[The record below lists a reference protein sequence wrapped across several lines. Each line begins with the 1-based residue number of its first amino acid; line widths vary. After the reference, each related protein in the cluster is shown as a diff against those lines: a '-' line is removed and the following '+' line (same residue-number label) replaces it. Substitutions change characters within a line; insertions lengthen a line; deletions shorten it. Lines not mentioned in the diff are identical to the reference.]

1 VNGERE
7 SFGEEFREA
16 LGDLLAA
23 RKTSEH
29 GTRAWNTARDLAGGP
44 GNLLPPAAAAAA
56 KERAEGLGD
65 YEDELNIALA
75 DARGLLEATAGSV
88 DPAREVLEAAVEE
101 ITAAE
106 QKGPSAAEP
115 SRAWLRSWEEILA
128 EPEPEGGDWLVE
140 DLLGKQSLGAVQGF
154 AKTAKTWVV
163 LELATAIVMGR
174 PAFGRFEVTEP
185 GPVIVV
191 LEESP
196 PKMTRKR
203 LDALGRGHNV
213 LHGKPGLYVSSN
225 ERVRLGPDDDGW
237 RERIREMAKAIRP
250 RAVLLDPLVRIK
262 GEEVDENE
270 QKEISSV
277 LHFLA
282 DLRDEFTCATV
293 FAHHT
298 GHADKRRFRGSSDLE
313 AFWSDKIALEETG
326 GGKHRH
332 LQAFHRDAPPS
343 EKYEFRLAWRPETE
357 TMRVEV
363 VGQRS
368 KSTDL
373 QEKLLA
379 HVGVH
384 PGESKTAVWRAVGG
398 RKEAA
403 FAELDR
409 LAAQGLVEERDG
421 GWYLPSTG
429 GSGASGTASGEV
441 AVPTLGN
448 RSEPEPLDLAPQ
460 SGNDRFPDHGN
471 RREPRASEG
480 GSRLVTPRRGEP
492 AEPTEPERR
501 WGTAREDDGQAALVD
516 TVDGVL
522 ARFPGTREE
531 VA

>member
-1 VNGERE
+1 MNGERE

-106 QKGPSAAEP
+106 QKAPSAAEP
-115 SRAWLRSWEEILA
+115 SRSWLRSWEEILA

-140 DLLGKQSLGAVQGF
+140 DLLGRQSLGAVQGF

-174 PAFGRFEVTEP
+174 PAFGRFEVSEP

-196 PKMTRKR
+196 AKMTRKR

-250 RAVLLDPLVRIK
+250 RAIFLDPLVRIK

-270 QKEISSV
+270 QKEISAV
-277 LHFLA
+277 LHVLA

-343 EKYEFRLAWRPETE
+343 EKYEFRLAWRPGDGDDARRGGRPAVEEHRPPGKAARPRRRTSR
-357 TMRVEV
+357 RVED
-363 VGQRS
+363 RR
-368 KSTDL
+368 L
-373 QEKLLA
+373 
-379 HVGVH
+379 
-384 PGESKTAVWRAVGG
+384 ESGRGSEGSRLRRARQTGG
-398 RKEAA
+398 TGAGRGA
-403 FAELDR
+403 R
-409 LAAQGLVEERDG
+409 RGLVPPFHRRFRG
-421 GWYLPSTG
+421 VGNRLWR
-429 GSGASGTASGEV
+429 GSGSHA
-441 AVPTLGN
+441 
-448 RSEPEPLDLAPQ
+448 
-460 SGNDRFPDHGN
+460 
-471 RREPRASEG
+471 REPRGTGTA
-480 GSRLVTPRRGEP
+480 GSGSTERKRPVPGPREP
-492 AEPTEPERR
+492 A
-501 WGTAREDDGQAALVD
+501 GTAGF
-516 TVDGVL
+516 GG
-522 ARFPGTREE
+522 RFPR
-531 VA
+531 

>member
-106 QKGPSAAEP
+106 QRAPSAAEP

-163 LELATAIVMGR
+163 LELATSIVMGR
-174 PAFGRFEVTEP
+174 PAFGRFEVSEP
-185 GPVIVV
+185 GAVLVV

-203 LDALGRGHNV
+203 LDALGRGHN
-213 LHGKPGLYVSSN
+213 LTQGLPGLYVSSN
-225 ERVRLGPDDDGW
+225 ERVRLGPEDDGW
-237 RERIREMAKAIRP
+237 RDRLRETAKAIAP
-250 RAVLLDPLVRIK
+250 RAIFLDPLVRIK

-270 QKEISSV
+270 QKEIAAV

-282 DLRDEFTCATV
+282 DLRDELACATV
-293 FAHHT
+293 FTHHT

-313 AFWSDKIALEETG
+313 AFWSDKIALRANDSG
-326 GGKHRH
+326 SRRH

-343 EKYEFRLAWRPETE
+343 EELEFRLAWRPESE

-363 VGQRS
+363 VGEKS
-368 KSTDL
+368 KDSDL

-384 PGESKTAVWRAVGG
+384 PGESKTAIGRAVGG
-398 RKEAA
+398 RKQSV
-403 FAELDR
+403 FDGLDK
-409 LAAQGLVEERDG
+409 LALDGQIEERDG

-429 GSGASGTASGEV
+429 GSE
-441 AVPTLGN
+441 
-448 RSEPEPLDLAPQ
+448 DLAL
-460 SGNDRFPDHGN
+460 RWAAETE
-471 RREPRASEG
+471 RE
-480 GSRLVTPRRGEP
+480 
-492 AEPTEPERR
+492 AES
-501 WGTAREDDGQAALVD
+501 
-516 TVDGVL
+516 
-522 ARFPGTREE
+522 
-531 VA
+531 